1 MAMDAAVMEGSGEAG
16 LSEVERVVDTFVA
29 PSKTF
34 KDILRNTSWW
44 LPFVLISLFA
54 LGSAFVI
61 GKQVGWAQVS
71 ENQIHH
77 SPNAEDR
84 LSQLD
89 PAARA
94 SQMAFSAKLT
104 MYFTYG
110 VPVILLILFAI
121 YSLLLWAGF
130 NFGLGARTT
139 FGQVWAVTW
148 YASLPYL
155 LMSLIGMLTL
165 LFGGNIDSYDIRN
178 PVGTNL
184 AYYMPDASPMLRAAL
199 TQVDLI
205 RLWSVVLTILGMSI
219 VSKKS
224 MGASAV
230 IVILLWFVVVGLA
243 MLGAFFS

>member
-1 MAMDAAVMEGSGEAG
+1 MTSDAIVVDGSGEAG

-34 KDILRNTSWW
+34 TDILRNTSWW
-44 LPFVLISLFA
+44 LPFLLITVFSLA
-54 LGSAFVI
+54 SAFVI
-61 GKQVGWAQVS
+61 GKQVGWEQVS

-84 LSQLD
+84 LNQLD

-94 SQMAFSAKLT
+94 SQMQLSAKIT
-104 MYFTYG
+104 MYATYG
-110 VPVILLILFAI
+110 VPVILLIIFAI

-139 FGQVWAVTW
+139 FGQVWAVSW
-148 YASLPYL
+148 YGALPYL
-155 LMSLIGMLTL
+155 LTSVIGMLTL
-165 LFGGNIDSYDIRN
+165 LFGANIDSYDIRN

-184 AYYMPDASPMLRAAL
+184 AYYMPDASPILRAAL
-199 TQVDLI
+199 TQVDVI
-205 RLWSVVLTILGMSI
+205 HLWSVVLTILGMSI
-219 VSKKS
+219 VAKKS

-230 IVILLWFVVVGLA
+230 IVLLLWFLGVCLA
-243 MLGAFFS
+243 MAGAFFS

>member
-1 MAMDAAVMEGSGEAG
+1 MTTNAAVMDGSGEAG

-34 KDILRNTSWW
+34 KDILRSTSWW
-44 LPFVLISLFA
+44 LPFVLVSLFSVA
-54 LGSAFVI
+54 SAFVV
-61 GKQVGWAQVS
+61 GKQVGWDQVS

-94 SQMAFSAKLT
+94 SQMQLTAKIT
-104 MYFTYG
+104 MYSTYF
-110 VPVILLILFAI
+110 VPVILLIILAI
-121 YSLLLWAGF
+121 YSLLLWAGL

-139 FGQVWAVTW
+139 FGQVWAVVW
-148 YASLPYL
+148 YAALPYL
-155 LMSLIGMLTL
+155 LTSVIGMLTL
-165 LFGGNIDSYDIRN
+165 LFGANIDSYDIRN

-184 AYYMPDASPMLRAAL
+184 AYYMPDAAPMLRAAL

-205 RLWSVVLTILGMSI
+205 HLWSVVLTILGMSI

-230 IVILLWFVVVGLA
+230 IVLLLWFLGVGLA

>member
-1 MAMDAAVMEGSGEAG
+1 MASDAAVMDGSGQAG
-16 LSEVERVVDTFVA
+16 LSQVERVVDTFVA

-34 KDILRNTSWW
+34 KDILRDTSWW

-54 LGSAFVI
+54 LASAFVV
-61 GKQVGWAQVS
+61 GKQVGWNQVS

-84 LSQLD
+84 LNQLTPD
-89 PAARA
+89 ARA
-94 SQMAFSAKLT
+94 SQMALTAKIT
-104 MYFTYG
+104 MYSTYC
-110 VPVILLILFAI
+110 VPVILLIIFAI

-139 FGQVWAVTW
+139 FGQVWAVSW
-148 YASLPYL
+148 YAALPYL
-155 LMSLIGMLTL
+155 LTSLIGMLTL
-165 LFGGNIDSYDIRN
+165 LFGANIDSYDIRN

-184 AYYMPDASPMLRAAL
+184 AYYMPDASPILRAAL

-205 RLWSVVLTILGMSI
+205 HLWSVVLTIMGMSI
-219 VSKKS
+219 VAKKTI
-224 MGASAV
+224 GQSAV
-230 IVILLWFVVVGLA
+230 IVVLLWFVGVCLA